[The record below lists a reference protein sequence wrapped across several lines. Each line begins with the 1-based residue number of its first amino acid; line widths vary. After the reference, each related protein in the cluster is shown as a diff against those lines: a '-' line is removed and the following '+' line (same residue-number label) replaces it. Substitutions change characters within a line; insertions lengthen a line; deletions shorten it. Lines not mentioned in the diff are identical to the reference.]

1 MHAFSKY
8 VFYSTLTLYVLT
20 LLTVTYV
27 GVYLTYVAVPVIIVS
42 GLLMKLSAK
51 KNKEPGP
58 VSTAVANVLSEA
70 NTGLAQVNESLQWYN
85 EKLRII
91 NEKTEPHNQR
101 IHDIKMKM
109 IEPEVMLK
117 YERDPVKIKVLEAQ
131 LESMEQDISEIES
144 QKDEIKLA
152 VEIDIARRRQ
162 QGQRLNRPSAH

>member
-8 VFYSTLTLYVLT
+8 VFCSTLILYVLT

-27 GVYLTYVAVPVIIVS
+27 GVYLTYVAVPVIVLS

-51 KNKEPGP
+51 RNNPPGP
-58 VSTAVANVLSEA
+58 VSTAVANVLSGA
-70 NTGLAQVNESLQWYN
+70 NTGLAQVNESLLWYN

-91 NEKTEPHNQR
+91 NEKTEPHNKR
-101 IHDIKMKM
+101 IQDIKIKM

-117 YERDPVKIKVLEAQ
+117 YERDPFKIKALEAQ

-162 QGQRLNRPSAH
+162 QGQRLNGPSAP